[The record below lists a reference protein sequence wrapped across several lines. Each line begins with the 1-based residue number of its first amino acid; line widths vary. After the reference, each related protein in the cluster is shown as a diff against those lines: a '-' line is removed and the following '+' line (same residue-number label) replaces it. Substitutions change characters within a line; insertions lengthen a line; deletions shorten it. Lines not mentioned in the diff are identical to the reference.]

1 MTDKHF
7 YTSLTRIS
15 NLKEEVEFSV
25 EKLPREEWGT
35 GDYVVGE
42 VDSPPSGL
50 DDIELDNGR
59 EVQVVEVD
67 LIVCALGERYATL
80 EEVGRW
86 QDSGTTWRWRSSHR
100 RVCSG
105 RSRPNRPPSPGY
117 PPCLTRDTCSSK
129 EKRPRCGTTPRALP
143 SAPSSCRW

>member
-15 NLKEEVEFSV
+15 NVKEEVGFSV

-35 GDYVVGE
+35 GDYVLGE
-42 VDSPPSGL
+42 VDSPPRGL

-80 EEVGRW
+80 EEVGRC

-105 RSRPNRPPSPGY
+105 RSRPNRPPPDTRGPPLRLRGRGAPLGPGPQGEL
-117 PPCLTRDTCSSK
+117 PP
-129 EKRPRCGTTPRALP
+129 GNA
-143 SAPSSCRW
+143 